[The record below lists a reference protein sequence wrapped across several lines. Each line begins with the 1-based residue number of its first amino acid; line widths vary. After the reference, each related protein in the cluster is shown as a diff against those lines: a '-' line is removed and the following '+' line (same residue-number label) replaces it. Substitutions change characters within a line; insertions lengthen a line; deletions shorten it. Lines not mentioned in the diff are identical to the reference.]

1 MLVTSQSFDNTG
13 EYQRRICR
21 AIDFINAHLAESPS
35 VTEIARAAPFSSFHF
50 QRLFRAVI
58 GETVAEFTRRLRL
71 ETAARHL
78 RYRRG
83 GEITA
88 LAFELGFSSSQNF
101 AKAFK
106 KHFGVSASQYR
117 EEMRDEAESDS
128 FGLPAFDHGRVKA
141 ALLSNADRSKAVLL
155 PSVEVRSVP
164 GFRVMYRRHFGA
176 YDEPGVQAAF
186 DELVRWTKP
195 RGFDLLERYI
205 GIPWDDSDVTAEDK
219 CRFDACVIVPEDV
232 RLDGGMN
239 SQTIPKGRYA
249 VHRCEVVANDFD
261 LPWTQLMRDWL
272 PGSGFQ
278 PADGPRFEKYL
289 TDGSRDSE
297 GRWRME
303 AFLPVKPL

>member
-1 MLVTSQSFDNTG
+1 MVKKSLNNTS

-78 RYRRG
+78 RYRHG
-83 GEITA
+83 VDITE

-106 KHFGVSASQYR
+106 KQFGMSASRYR
-117 EEMRDEAESDS
+117 EELRDGSKETSLSPPAWGHGLEQV
-128 FGLPAFDHGRVKA
+128 GLPSSAIHGK
-141 ALLSNADRSKAVLL
+141 SIES
-155 PSVEVRSVP
+155 SVEVRSVP
-164 GFRVMYRRHFGA
+164 AYRVVYRRHFGA
-176 YDEPGVQAAF
+176 YNDPGVQAAF
-186 DELVRWTKP
+186 DDLVRWAKP
-195 RGFDLLERYI
+195 RGFDLLERYL
-205 GIPWDDSDVTAEDK
+205 GIPWDDADVTTENK
-219 CRFDACVIVPEDV
+219 CRFDACVMIPGDV
-232 RLDGGMN
+232 RLERSLN
-239 SQTIPKGRYA
+239 TQTIPKGRYA
-249 VHRCEVVANDFD
+249 VFCCEVVANDFD
-261 LPWTQLMRDWL
+261 LPWTTLMRDWL

-289 TDGSRDSE
+289 TDGGHDPE
-297 GRWRME
+297 GCWQME
-303 AFLPVKPL
+303 VCLPVKPL